1 VEGWGN
7 VALSMGDHKTADKAY
22 HETLGREP
30 GSGRAYFGLA
40 AALDG
45 EGRAGEAREVRAK
58 AAKAWARAD
67 NNLPQVQAL
76 RTSTAAQ

>member
-1 VEGWGN
+1 MSRCRS
-7 VALSMGDHKTADKAY
+7 ATTQTAEKAY
-22 HETLGREP
+22 RETLGREP

-45 EGRAGEAREVRAK
+45 EGKAGEARDVRAK

-67 NNLPQVQAL
+67 SNLPQVQAL
-76 RTSTAAQ
+76 RTSTAAQN